1 MTDLDEMFGIVTVQF
16 DTAVLKVRRVLNRQQ
31 ARTISDVVSSSAKMQ
46 LSIADVDFT
55 QMSVD
60 EQETMAHKMEDDI
73 ANDLV
78 RGCRAALTNAD
89 ELMLDEWS
97 IASLTQLFQFL
108 RSQTSKMLTDAMTA
122 QFPPSGSRA

>member
-1 MTDLDEMFGIVTVQF
+1 M
-16 DTAVLKVRRVLNRQQ
+16 
-31 ARTISDVVSSSAKMQ
+31 
-46 LSIADVDFT
+46 
-55 QMSVD
+55 D